1 MHAPTEGHW
10 VVVKRILRYLKGTS
24 SFGLHLTRDSA
35 LSLHGFIDADWADSI
50 DNKKSMVGYIVF
62 VGTTPIS

>member
-1 MHAPTEGHW
+1 
-10 VVVKRILRYLKGTS
+10 
-24 SFGLHLTRDSA
+24 

-50 DNKKSMVGYIVF
+50 DDKKSMVGYIVF